1 MSLSGYSLALID
13 DGRNQPKTP
22 QINSNFGFWWERKTR
37 MPKGKRTYN
46 IESISK
52 PGPGHA
58 GGGQVLSSIDT
69 LQNQITS

>member
-46 IESISK
+46 IEVEIEARPWARWWRAS
-52 PGPGHA
+52 A
-58 GGGQVLSSIDT
+58 L
-69 LQNQITS
+69 LY